1 MVDYQPLDLSALC
14 NAGLDVLGD
23 DSHAPIGSQTFR
35 GLPFLVGSDQS
46 KCFIAFDSTSENITI
61 PIDQSAQ
68 RVVMAHRLLDSNLM
82 EGGH

>member
-35 GLPFLVGSDQS
+35 GLPFLVGSDQ
-46 KCFIAFDSTSENITI
+46 
-61 PIDQSAQ
+61 
-68 RVVMAHRLLDSNLM
+68 
-82 EGGH
+82 